1 MLETRVNVEAQ
12 RRHADRSG
20 DARYAAARMKEDP
33 DFCSSW
39 EKRRGNYSCSLASR
53 SLPHFGLYSNFYY
66 LVRNVCLVALNIN
79 QQSRRSSDSLVLGRR
94 VRMMRLSI
102 LLLLFVG
109 VHAQD
114 QTPAGSSC
122 SPIKSTEC
130 PIDLYFVIDTS
141 ETIALQEN
149 PPGSLVESIKEFT
162 IRFAEKL
169 QNVNYRG
176 SVDITWAIGG
186 LHFSQRQ
193 EFFSSITTKEK
204 FISNLRPIRYL
215 GKGTHID
222 CAITNMTQ
230 QLVRFPSRP
239 DAKRFAVVITDG
251 HVTGNPCGGIKVAAE
266 RARDE
271 NIRIFAVASSR
282 NLEETGL
289 REIANSPAG
298 VYRNKYMAVD
308 LTGTRPVIVMST
320 IDRIYDTMLHMA
332 YQECYSTKCLE
343 TAGPPGPPGHRG
355 QKGAKGDN
363 GGAGLKGE
371 KGRPGDPGIEGP
383 IGHPGPKGEPG
394 LKGEKGEIGAQGKK
408 GVAGIAGRDGKD
420 GQKGKFGRIG
430 APGCKGDPG
439 DKGPDGHPGDVG
451 EPGYPGALGD
461 KGDRGR
467 PGRSGPPGPAGDPGP
482 KGERGSP
489 GSPGIPG
496 TKGGAGT
503 AGGPGP
509 KGDAGRRGDFGP
521 KGSTGP
527 NGSKGE
533 KGEPG
538 PEGPRG
544 LAGEVGGKGSKG
556 DNGLPGPRGPPGS
569 PGEAGRKGSSG
580 DPGDSGPRGD
590 PGPPGPKGDSGRPG
604 FSYPGPRGPTGDRG
618 EKGSPGPRGSRG
630 DCGPKG
636 DPGLKGTPGE
646 PGEPGPSGEPGQRG
660 PRGDGGRDGD
670 PGPEGDPGLTECD
683 VMNYI
688 RETCGCC
695 DCEKRCGALDIVFV
709 IDSSESVGLTNFTLE
724 KNFVINTINRLGSI
738 AKDPSS
744 ETGTRVGVVQY
755 SHNGTFQAI
764 RLNDSK
770 IDSMSA
776 FKDAVKKLEWIA
788 GGTWTPSALKFAY
801 DNLIRDSRRAKA
813 NVTVVV
819 ITDGRYD
826 PRDDDKLLNYLCT
839 DTSIDVNAIG
849 IGDMFDQ
856 PEENESLKSIACRK
870 DGRVMGMR
878 RFADLVAEDFID
890 RIETVLCPDPVV
902 ICPDLP
908 CKSEPA
914 VANCIQRPVD
924 LIFMLDG
931 SERMGQENFRYA
943 REFVENVAN
952 RLTLAQ
958 GDNDE
963 RNARVALLQY
973 GDENQHQLAFKL
985 TNNFTVIADGLA
997 NMRYLDSTSNVGSG
1011 IIYAINNIV
1020 TSRGTRLARR
1030 NAELSFVFITDGVTS
1045 SKNLEE
1051 GISAMRRAEGVPTVI
1066 AMSNDVDKEILAKI
1080 SLGDQTAVFRGDDF
1094 ARLNKASFF
1103 ERFVRWI
1110 C

>member
-1 MLETRVNVEAQ
+1 
-12 RRHADRSG
+12 HADRRGSAQMLRSLSADEG
-20 DARYAAARMKEDP
+20 GTR

-39 EKRRGNYSCSLASR
+39 EKRRGNFSCK
-53 SLPHFGLYSNFYY
+53 
-66 LVRNVCLVALNIN
+66 
-79 QQSRRSSDSLVLGRR
+79 
-94 VRMMRLSI
+94 
-102 LLLLFVG
+102 
-109 VHAQD
+109 
-114 QTPAGSSC
+114 T
-122 SPIKSTEC
+122 TEC

-149 PPGSLVESIKEFT
+149 PPGSLVDSIKKFT
-162 IRFAEKL
+162 AAFAKKL
-169 QNVNYRG
+169 ENVIYKG
-176 SVDITWAIGG
+176 LVQISWSVGG
-186 LHFSQRQ
+186 LHFSQQQ
-193 EFFSSITTKEK
+193 EIISAITSKDEFITKLLK
-204 FISNLRPIRYL
+204 INYL
-215 GKGTHID
+215 GKGTYID

-230 QLVRFPSRP
+230 QLVRSPSKNNV
-239 DAKRFAVVITDG
+239 KRFAVVITDG

-271 NIRIFAVASSR
+271 FIKIFSVASSR

-308 LTGTRPVIVMST
+308 LAGVRPLIVQST
-320 IDRIYDTMLHMA
+320 IDRIYDTM
-332 YQECYSTKCLE
+332 CYSTKCLE
-343 TAGPPGPPGHRG
+343 TPGPPGPPGLRG
-355 QKGAKGDN
+355 QKVSILKKKL
-363 GGAGLKGE
+363 GLK
-371 KGRPGDPGIEGP
+371 R
-383 IGHPGPKGEPG
+383 
-394 LKGEKGEIGAQGKK
+394 Q
-408 GVAGIAGRDGKD
+408 
-420 GQKGKFGRIG
+420 IG

-439 DKGPDGHPGDVG
+439 DKGPDGYPGDVG
-451 EPGYPGALGD
+451 EPGLAGALGE
-461 KGDRGR
+461 KGDPGR
-467 PGRSGPPGPAGDPGP
+467 PGRPGPLGPAGDPGP
-482 KGERGSP
+482 KVRFHNYRDYTNIS
-489 GSPGIPG
+489 S
-496 TKGGAGT
+496 
-503 AGGPGP
+503 
-509 KGDAGRRGDFGP
+509 
-521 KGSTGP
+521 
-527 NGSKGE
+527 
-533 KGEPG
+533 
-538 PEGPRG
+538 EGPRG
-544 LAGEVGGKGSKG
+544 LSGEAGNKGSKVRVTDLAGSQG
-556 DNGLPGPRGPPGS
+556 D
-569 PGEAGRKGSSG
+569 A
-580 DPGDSGPRGD
+580 GDSGPRGD
-590 PGPPGPKGDSGRPG
+590 PGSLGPKGDSGRPG
-604 FSYPGPRGPTGDRG
+604 FSYPGSRGATGDRG
-618 EKGSPGPRGSRG
+618 DKGAPGPRGSRG

-636 DPGLKGTPGE
+636 DPGPKGTPGE
-646 PGEPGPSGEPGQRG
+646 SGEPGPSGEPGRRG
-660 PRGDGGRDGD
+660 PKGDPGRDGD

-776 FKDAVKKLEWIA
+776 FKNAVKNLEWIA

-890 RIETVLCPDPVV
+890 RIETVLCPDPVIV
-902 ICPDLP
+902 CPDLP

-952 RLTLAQ
+952 HLTLAR
-958 GDNDE
+958 GDNDD
-963 RNARVALLQY
+963 RNARVALQQY

-985 TNNFTVIADGLA
+985 TNNFTAITDGLA
-997 NMRYLDSTSNVGSG
+997 KLRYLDSTSNVGNG
-1011 IIYAINNIV
+1011 IIYAVNNIV
-1020 TSRGTRLARR
+1020 TSRGTRLVRR
-1030 NAELSFVFITDGVTS
+1030 NAELAFVFITDGVTS
-1045 SKNLEE
+1045 NKNLEE
-1051 GISAMRRAEGVPTVI
+1051 GVSAMRRAEGVPTVI
-1066 AMSNDVDKEILAKI
+1066 AMGSDVDKEILAKL
-1080 SLGDQTAVFRGDDF
+1080 SLGDQTAILRGQDF
-1094 ARLNKASFF
+1094 ASLNKASFF
-1103 ERFVRWI
+1103 ERFIRWI

>member
-1 MLETRVNVEAQ
+1 MYFIKPFNVV
-12 RRHADRSG
+12 
-20 DARYAAARMKEDP
+20 
-33 DFCSSW
+33 
-39 EKRRGNYSCSLASR
+39 
-53 SLPHFGLYSNFYY
+53 
-66 LVRNVCLVALNIN
+66 VRPICHICV
-79 QQSRRSSDSLVLGRR
+79 
-94 VRMMRLSI
+94 
-102 LLLLFVG
+102 LLLFLI
-109 VHAQD
+109 D
-114 QTPAGSSC
+114 CKLFLDILKT
-122 SPIKSTEC
+122 TEC

-149 PPGSLVESIKEFT
+149 PPGSLVDSIKKFT
-162 IRFAEKL
+162 AAFARKL
-169 QNVNYRG
+169 EDVNYKG
-176 SVDITWAIGG
+176 LVQISWSVGG

-193 EFFSSITTKEK
+193 EIISAITSKDEFITKLLK
-204 FISNLRPIRYL
+204 INYL
-215 GKGTHID
+215 GKGTYID

-230 QLVRFPSRP
+230 QLVRSPSKP
-239 DAKRFAVVITDG
+239 NAKRFAVVITDG

-271 NIRIFAVASSR
+271 FIKIFSVASSR

-308 LTGTRPVIVMST
+308 LAGVRPLIVQST
-320 IDRIYDTMLHMA
+320 IDRIYDTM
-332 YQECYSTKCLE
+332 CYSTKCLE
-343 TAGPPGPPGHRG
+343 TPGPPGPPGLRG
-355 QKGAKGDN
+355 QKVSI
-363 GGAGLKGE
+363 LK
-371 KGRPGDPGIEGP
+371 KINW
-383 IGHPGPKGEPG
+383 
-394 LKGEKGEIGAQGKK
+394 GK
-408 GVAGIAGRDGKD
+408 I
-420 GQKGKFGRIG
+420 GRIG

-439 DKGPDGHPGDVG
+439 DKGPDGYPGDVG
-451 EPGYPGALGD
+451 EPGLAGALGE
-461 KGDRGR
+461 KGDPGR
-467 PGRSGPPGPAGDPGP
+467 PGRPGPLGPAGDPGP

-489 GSPGIPG
+489 GTPGIPG
-496 TKGGAGT
+496 QKGSGT

-509 KGDAGRRGDFGP
+509 KGDPGRRGDFGP
-521 KGSTGP
+521 KGSTGN
-527 NGSKGE
+527 NGPKGE

-538 PEGPRG
+538 SEGPRG
-544 LAGEVGGKGSKG
+544 LSGEVGNKGSKVRVTDLAGSQG
-556 DNGLPGPRGPPGS
+556 D
-569 PGEAGRKGSSG
+569 A
-580 DPGDSGPRGD
+580 GDSGPRGD
-590 PGPPGPKGDSGRPG
+590 PGSLGPKGDSGRPG

-618 EKGSPGPRGSRG
+618 DKGAPGPRGSRG

-636 DPGLKGTPGE
+636 GPGPKGTPGE
-646 PGEPGPSGEPGQRG
+646 SGEPGPSGEPGRRG
-660 PRGDGGRDGD
+660 PRGDPGRDGD

-776 FKDAVKKLEWIA
+776 FKNAVKKLEWIA

-890 RIETVLCPDPVV
+890 RIETVLCPDPVIV
-902 ICPDLP
+902 CPDLP

-952 RLTLAQ
+952 RLTLAR

-985 TNNFTVIADGLA
+985 TNNFTVITDGLA
-997 NMRYLDSTSNVGSG
+997 NLRYLDSTSNVGSG
-1011 IIYAINNIV
+1011 IIYAVNNIV
-1020 TSRGTRLARR
+1020 TSRGTRLVRR
-1030 NAELSFVFITDGVTS
+1030 NAELAFVFITDGVTS
-1045 SKNLEE
+1045 NKNLEE
-1051 GISAMRRAEGVPTVI
+1051 GISAMRRAEGVPTAI
-1066 AMSNDVDKEILAKI
+1066 ALGSDVDKEILAKL
-1080 SLGDQTAVFRGDDF
+1080 SLGDQTAIFRGQDF
-1094 ARLNKASFF
+1094 ASLNKASFF
-1103 ERFVRWI
+1103 ERFIRWI